1 MPLRGLYDGFKGDAV
16 VNRISRTVTGGALAL
31 AMTLGSVVTAS
42 AEALATA
49 LSHAYT
55 HSGLLEQNR
64 ALLRAADEDVALAVS
79 ALRPVISWSSDV
91 TRSFGSTAS
100 AASGFDFV
108 GSATN
113 TASIG
118 ILAEITLYDAGRN
131 RLGVEAAKEAVLAT
145 RAALL
150 SVEQQVLLRAAT
162 AFMEVRRTTEIV
174 AIRRNNVS
182 VITEELRAARDRFAV
197 GDITRTDVA
206 LAESR
211 LAAAESNLASAEGQ
225 YMAAVEEYRASVG
238 KRPGALVA
246 PAGLPRI
253 PGDAEQAKAV
263 AVRQHPDMIRVQ
275 HLVTANELGIAI
287 AEAAMSPTLSLR
299 GAMNL
304 TENLDNDAASRTG
317 SISLQAG
324 GPIYQGGRLSAL
336 VRQAMARRD
345 DARGNLHVVRHNI
358 QQNVGNAYVQLTV
371 ARASRAASEAQV
383 RAATVAFRGVREE
396 ATLGTRTTLDVLDA
410 EQELLNARANLISAQ
425 VDETIAA
432 YSVLASLGELTAASL
447 QLNVPQYDP
456 ASYYNLVKAAPVKSR
471 QGAELDRVLRALG
484 KE

>member
-1 MPLRGLYDGFKGDAV
+1 
-16 VNRISRTVTGGALAL
+16 
-31 AMTLGSVVTAS
+31 
-42 AEALATA
+42 
-49 LSHAYT
+49 
-55 HSGLLEQNR
+55 
-64 ALLRAADEDVALAVS
+64 
-79 ALRPVISWSSDV
+79 
-91 TRSFGSTAS
+91 
-100 AASGFDFV
+100 
-108 GSATN
+108 
-113 TASIG
+113 
-118 ILAEITLYDAGRN
+118 
-131 RLGVEAAKEAVLAT
+131 
-145 RAALL
+145 
-150 SVEQQVLLRAAT
+150 
-162 AFMEVRRTTEIV
+162 
-174 AIRRNNVS
+174 

-304 TENLDNDAASRTG
+304 TENLDTDAASRTG

-471 QGAELDRVLRALG
+471 QGADLDRVLRALG